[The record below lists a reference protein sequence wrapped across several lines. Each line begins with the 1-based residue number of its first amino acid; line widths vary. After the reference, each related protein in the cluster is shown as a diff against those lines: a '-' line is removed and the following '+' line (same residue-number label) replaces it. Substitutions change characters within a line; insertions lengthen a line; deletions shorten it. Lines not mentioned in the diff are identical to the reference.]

1 VVKRITILGICIT
14 ICVIVITACAAL
26 PANPMDDRACAGL
39 FQCETPLV
47 DSGFCSP
54 HVPPE
59 AVATSPLYVT
69 PQPTATPLPEVDC
82 LRASGELPVER
93 VDHVPESLK
102 AFFQLSPTGRYI
114 AIQQYTEDRLIV
126 LDQET
131 GEHREFT
138 ASGVPFFWT
147 DETHLFM
154 SDSTSQSGS
163 SWYSIN
169 TDSGEITSF
178 ESRWEYEGPELA
190 RLTRELY
197 TGWQAAWALQVP
209 NEVVCNAV
217 LNDTLHAEASQDGSL
232 LLHRGELL
240 ERGVEIVR
248 DEYNELISPQQIAR
262 LRESAGNAVVIERF
276 WIDAPLERGYENRTW
291 RRLLILFGL
300 PEEPWNLIVHV
311 ASESHWADYPLIPN
325 QHRIAGRAIR
335 NENPLS
341 DYFVSSDL
349 CTSDAGESFVLF
361 ESNTDNGV
369 LTALGRIP
377 YQEYMM
383 YNQDGNWSQMVWS
396 PTADSIYIDEWL
408 NGQYR
413 IYRLK
418 LPSD

>member
-1 VVKRITILGICIT
+1 MKRLLALGICSAVCAT
-14 ICVIVITACAAL
+14 VIAACAAL
-26 PANPMDDRACAGL
+26 STNPMDDPACAGL
-39 FQCETPLV
+39 FRCETPLV
-47 DSGFCSP
+47 DSDFCSP

-82 LRASGELPVER
+82 LRASVELSVER
-93 VDHVPESLK
+93 VDNVPESLK

-114 AIQQYTEDRLIV
+114 AIQQYTGDRLIV

-169 TDSGEITSF
+169 IDSGEITSF
-178 ESRWEYEGPELA
+178 ESRWEYDGPDLS

-197 TGWQAAWALQVP
+197 TGWQAASALQVP
-209 NEVVCNAV
+209 NDVVCNAV
-217 LNDTLHAEASQDGSL
+217 RDGILHPEARQDGSL

-240 ERGVEIVR
+240 EHGVEIVR
-248 DEYNELISPQQIAR
+248 DEYDELISSQQVAR
-262 LRESAGNAVVIERF
+262 LRESASNAVVVERF
-276 WIDAPLERGYENRTW
+276 WIDAPLERGYENQSW
-291 RRLLILFGL
+291 QRLLILSGL
-300 PEEPWNLIVHV
+300 PEEPRNLVVHV
-311 ASESHWADYPLIPN
+311 ASKAHWIDCPLIPN
-325 QHRIAGRAIR
+325 QQRIAGGAIR
-335 NENPLS
+335 DEDPRSNYL
-341 DYFVSSDL
+341 VSSDL
-349 CTSDAGESFVLF
+349 CTSPAGESFVLF
-361 ESNTDNGV
+361 ESNTDAGV

-377 YQEYMM
+377 YREYMM
-383 YNQDGNWSQMVWS
+383 YNQDGNRSQMVWS
-396 PTADSIYIDEWL
+396 PDGGFIYIDEWL
-408 NGQYR
+408 NGQYG

-418 LPSD
+418 LPPN